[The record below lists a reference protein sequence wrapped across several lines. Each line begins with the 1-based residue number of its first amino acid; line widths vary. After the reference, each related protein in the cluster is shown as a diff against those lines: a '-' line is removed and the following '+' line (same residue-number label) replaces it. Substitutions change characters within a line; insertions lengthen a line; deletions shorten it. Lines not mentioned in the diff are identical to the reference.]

1 MAWNQIVK
9 YQIFKLST
17 VTQWQRKNQT
27 FAFPLG
33 RRHMATP
40 RLWRSQNWHKTWRIH
55 PKVLSNERMKGVT
68 DYFNPWFHFTPT
80 YISLHVW
87 SNKFSFLK
95 SSIQNCNLIMRG
107 YCVNLSQSEEQ
118 NYATFLLKIG
128 IWRKEKT
135 KRLQWIL
142 GLFEYFK
149 VHTFW
154 EGQKRLRNL
163 HFTFDWH
170 YIGQK

>member
-55 PKVLSNERMKGVT
+55 PKVLSNEGMKGVT
-68 DYFNPWFHFTPT
+68 DYFNPWFHFTQT
-80 YISLHVW
+80 YSCMSGLINDNFSIPELQWMLVSILFRIAGYA
-87 SNKFSFLK
+87 SNIVTQQSQMFLK
-95 SSIQNCNLIMRG
+95 VQILHRRIVM
-107 YCVNLSQSEEQ
+107 
-118 NYATFLLKIG
+118 
-128 IWRKEKT
+128 
-135 KRLQWIL
+135 RLQ
-142 GLFEYFK
+142 
-149 VHTFW
+149 
-154 EGQKRLRNL
+154 
-163 HFTFDWH
+163 
-170 YIGQK
+170 